1 MTETI
6 TDGPGPRDAFAPH
19 PDLVEGM
26 LHRIYVIFEESD
38 GRLWTCGTDMM
49 APSLESAEAFS
60 DRLNETL
67 GIDRAAWSAVAN
79 RVFAGAE
86 TRSRRRTE

>member
-6 TDGPGPRDAFAPH
+6 TEGPGPRHVFATH
-19 PDLVEGM
+19 PDPVEGI

-38 GRLWTCGTDMM
+38 GRLWASGTDMM
-49 APSLESAEAFS
+49 APDPDNGELFV

-67 GIDRAAWSAVAN
+67 DVDRAEWSALAA
-79 RVFAGAE
+79 RAFAAGSEPAP
-86 TRSRRRTE
+86 RDAH

>member
-6 TDGPGPRDAFAPH
+6 TDGPGPRHAFAPH
-19 PDLVEGM
+19 PDAVEGTV
-26 LHRIYVIFEESD
+26 HRIYVIFEESD
-38 GRLWTCGTDMM
+38 GRLWSSGTGMM

-67 GIDRAAWSAVAN
+67 GVDRDDWSALAN

-86 TRSRRRTE
+86 ALSTWRSE

>member
-6 TDGPGPRDAFAPH
+6 TDGTGPRHVLAPH
-19 PDLVEGM
+19 PDPVEGI
-26 LHRIYVIFEESD
+26 LRRIHIIFEECD
-38 GRLWTCGTDMM
+38 GRLWASGTDMM

-60 DRLNETL
+60 DRLNETP
-67 GIDRAAWSAVAN
+67 GVGRAAWSALAN

-86 TRSRRRTE
+86 APDNRSG

>member
-6 TDGPGPRDAFAPH
+6 TDGPGPPMSFVPH
-19 PDLVEGM
+19 PDPVEGTP
-26 LHRIYVIFEESD
+26 HRIYVLYEESD
-38 GRLWTCGTDMM
+38 GRLWASGTDMM

-67 GIDRAAWSAVAN
+67 GVDRAAWSALAN
-79 RVFAGAE
+79 RVFAVAKASDS
-86 TRSRRRTE
+86 RSD